1 MLRRDKT
8 KPKLVSLAI
17 FCLSVAVMAGCSSDG
32 NSASDPDVSSAQTE
46 NVSPTKTSSKRQVD
60 LSFLDKP
67 KRAVQ
72 TPSGI
77 KLVYDPSQDPDVRE
91 AYRAY
96 RDSGF
101 SNALEQEISI
111 LSKARNDSREDF
123 KRLGCS
129 IVRGGDCTAYHY
141 LGCEGMA
148 PYKGCLNLP
157 PVAKQYNLC
166 KINGKNH
173 DARLHK
179 EMPDFHDAIA
189 SYFESQCSKWKK

>member
-32 NSASDPDVSSAQTE
+32 NSASDPDVSTAQTE
-46 NVSPTKTSSKRQVD
+46 NVSPVKASNKRQVD

-129 IVRGGDCTAYHY
+129 TVRGGDCTVYDY
-141 LGCEGMA
+141 MGCEGMA
-148 PYKGCLNLP
+148 PYKACLNLT
-157 PVAKQYNLC
+157 PVANQYDQCEL
-166 KINGKNH
+166 NGKKH
-173 DARLHK
+173 ETRLHK
-179 EMPDFHDAIA
+179 ETPDFHDAIA
-189 SYFESQCSKWKK
+189 SYFEIQCFKWKK